1 MGGGKVRHNGGSSRL
16 VNARVV
22 GGRNSICVTLFNARR
37 VHTVRGEDE
46 DSAHLHQ

>member
-1 MGGGKVRHNGGSSRL
+1 MGRGKAMHNGGPSRL

-22 GGRNSICVTLFNARR
+22 GGRNSVCVTVFNARR